1 MFVNKSCQTIDVI
14 QTTKYAFI
22 WSQNVHFV
30 TIIKV
35 PLIHKCPLPETL
47 ITKKALIVK
56 SEILCMFAL
65 RHFLLTVCISQD
77 IGM

>member
-22 WSQNVHFV
+22 WSQNVHFI

-35 PLIHKCPLPETL
+35 PLIKKCPIPETL
-47 ITKKALIVK
+47 ITTRPSALTA
-56 SEILCMFAL
+56 SRPPTTMNN
-65 RHFLLTVCISQD
+65 SQCVLEVA
-77 IGM
+77 